1 MSKIKWKEH
10 PEYVEFMLEYIPGHT
25 EAEIRQAFDERFG
38 IVLTESTI
46 GNFKHKH
53 KIKSGTGGG
62 QFQKGQEAHNK
73 GKKMPPEV
81 YERCKGTMFK
91 NGQPP
96 VNYRPVGSERIDPD
110 GYVMVK
116 VADPKSWRLKQR
128 VLYEQY
134 HGVKLEKSDV
144 IIFLDGNRQNF
155 EISNL
160 VKMTRAELARYNQD
174 HFYGDDPNINKCAVG
189 IAKLKTKVGEL
200 KNETEGGKYE

>member
-1 MSKIKWKEH
+1 MSRVDWQNH
-10 PEYVEFMLEYIPGHT
+10 PECVEFLLEFIPGHT

-38 IVLTESTI
+38 IVLTEANI
-46 GNFKHKH
+46 GNFKYRYKV
-53 KIKSGTGGG
+53 KSGTHGGR
-62 QFQKGQEAHNK
+62 FQKGQKAHNK
-73 GKKMPPEV
+73 GKKMPPEI

-91 NGQPP
+91 AGQPP
-96 VNYRPVGSERIDPD
+96 VNYRPVGSERIDSE
-110 GYVMVK
+110 GYTMVK

-144 IIFLDGNRQNF
+144 VLFLDGNRQNF

-160 VKMTRAELARYNQD
+160 VKMTRAELVRYNQD
-174 HFYGDDPNINKCAVG
+174 HFYGDDLDINKCAVG

-200 KNETEGGKYE
+200 RI